1 MDNKTITKGFIASG
15 ISNTIGIL
23 IFSKGFTNEVIPETD
38 PIVMSYFGLVMIM
51 LWGAAYIAV
60 SKSFEKVKWLIG
72 IFAIEKL
79 AYVLAYGFWFA
90 DHSLIEVYDK
100 DLLAGIFFSIYGLN
114 DFLFMIF
121 FGYVFI
127 KLSNK
132 K

>member
-100 DLLAGIFFSIYGLN
+100 DLLAGIFYSIYGLN

>member
-23 IFSKGFTNEVIPETD
+23 IFSKGFTNDVIPETD

-72 IFAIEKL
+72 IFVIEKL

-90 DHSLIEVYDK
+90 DHSLTEVYDK
-100 DLLAGIFFSIYGLN
+100 DLLAGLFYSIYGLN

-127 KLSNK
+127 NILNK